1 MYAGVMTVGSVQGTN
16 ITWPRKSSDTSF
28 TLSVPENAG
37 IDDQYVTVTVN
48 CYYDDA
54 FVKSDKYNK
63 STPFTRTFSFVVNS
77 SLLPSITFS
86 EYGDSY
92 VTTTSGPVYLFG
104 PGAGIRSF
112 SVKETHDAPS
122 KWDISVSNIAYAMA
136 TPDKNS
142 SYTTIKTGYASE

>member
-28 TLSVPENAG
+28 TLSVPKNTG

-92 VTTTSGPVYLFG
+92 VTTTSGPVYL
-104 PGAGIRSF
+104 GAGIRSF